1 MVKDDF
7 SALDFLSMGEFG
19 VDLSGPARKR
29 RFRLKPPGRRIGA
42 THPFGGLLPLLGRRG
57 GKAAKAEAA
66 TAPIAR
72 QLQGWPVSLSWPE
85 AEVRQIADWNDLT
98 LD

>member
-29 RFRLKPPGRRIGA
+29 RFRLKKSGRRDGA
-42 THPFGGLLPLLGRRG
+42 VHAFGGLLPLLGRG
-57 GKAAKAEAA
+57 AAKAAKDAA
-66 TAPIAR
+66 AKPAPR
-72 QLQGWPVSLSWPE
+72 QLRGWPVSLSWPE
-85 AEVRQIADWNDLT
+85 AEVRQIPDWSDIS